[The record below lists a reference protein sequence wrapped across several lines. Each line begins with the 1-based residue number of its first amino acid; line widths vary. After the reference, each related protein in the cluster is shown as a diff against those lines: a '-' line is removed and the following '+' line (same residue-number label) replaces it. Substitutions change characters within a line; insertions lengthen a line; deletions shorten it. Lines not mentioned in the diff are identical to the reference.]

1 MKLLCYFVLILGLIL
16 FYQQNPLYAIIIIG
30 VLLAGY
36 LYIKSRK
43 SRSSG
48 GGLFG
53 FMKGNPSQQ
62 NPDMDNLIT
71 MVMLQQLLNSSN
83 TQNSREHEK
92 NSEEEK
98 IEKTKQEILEL
109 FDE

>member
-1 MKLLCYFVLILGLIL
+1 MKVLCYFVLIIGLFL

-30 VLLAGY
+30 VLLVGY

-43 SRSSG
+43 SRAGG

-53 FMKGNPSQQ
+53 FMKGNQPQQ
-62 NPDMDNLIT
+62 NADMDNLIT
-71 MVMLQQLLNSSN
+71 VILLQQLLNSSS
-83 TQNSREHEK
+83 TQYSQEK
-92 NSEEEK
+92 KKNPEEEK